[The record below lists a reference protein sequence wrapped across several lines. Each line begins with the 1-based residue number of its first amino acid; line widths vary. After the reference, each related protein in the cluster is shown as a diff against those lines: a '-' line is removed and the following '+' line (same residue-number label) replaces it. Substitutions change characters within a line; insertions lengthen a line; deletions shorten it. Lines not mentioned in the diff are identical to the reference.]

1 VSKFT
6 SNDWV
11 EIEEASD
18 NERMFVALEIE
29 KSKKRPISKIKQAC
43 IEYLGNRGITE
54 RVKRCAKYKN
64 LWFIQFAGGEDVE
77 VSFEGSCYEPYTD
90 VSLDRMQ
97 WTKKFLKSENF
108 VTLIF
113 IYFWRKGFRRFFCPL
128 NIGQMNDNFTPKN
141 AEHFYCKCCDFKCS
155 KKSDWDRHNLT
166 LKHKKND
173 KRMTNDDKITPK
185 NAEKFI
191 CDCGKEY
198 KHRQGLWSHKKKCES
213 AAFTPTESEQPS
225 NNIIVEL
232 LKQNKEFKDLIIE
245 QNKQIMELAK
255 EKNTVINNTT
265 NNSNTNNNQFN
276 LQFFLNEQCK
286 DALNLGDFVEQ
297 IKLQLSDL
305 DMIGRVGYVEGMSK
319 IFMRNLHALDVFKR
333 PIHCSDLKRET
344 LYVKDKDAWEK
355 ENGENIKIKRAI
367 KGIENKNIKQ
377 IPFWVKENPA
387 SEDFETKKHLEYQ
400 NILLEAM
407 GGSTLEDDNKKCDK
421 IIRNIAKEVVIDKK

>member
-1 VSKFT
+1 MV
-6 SNDWV
+6 
-11 EIEEASD
+11 
-18 NERMFVALEIE
+18 
-29 KSKKRPISKIKQAC
+29 
-43 IEYLGNRGITE
+43 
-54 RVKRCAKYKN
+54 
-64 LWFIQFAGGEDVE
+64 
-77 VSFEGSCYEPYTD
+77 TD
-90 VSLDRMQ
+90 FS
-97 WTKKFLKSENF
+97 LKSP
-108 VTLIF
+108 IF
-113 IYFWRKGFRRFFCPL
+113 ECK
-128 NIGQMNDNFTPKN
+128 
-141 AEHFYCKCCDFKCS
+141 YCDYNTCNKKDFS
-155 KKSDWDRHNLT
+155 KHINT
-166 LKHKKND
+166 IKHKKRVFVTD
-173 KRMTNDDKITPK
+173 GDVLVTDLSQKSQFTC
-185 NAEKFI
+185 EK
-191 CDCGKEY
+191 CLKTY
-198 KHRQGLWSHKKKCES
+198 KSRNGLWSHKKKCES
-213 AAFTPTESEQPS
+213 SGEEQPS

-255 EKNTVINNTT
+255 EKNTIINNTT

-286 DALNLGDFVEQ
+286 DALNLMDFVNQ

-319 IFMRNLHALDVFKR
+319 IFLRNLHELDVFKR

-355 ENGENIKIKRAI
+355 ENGENVKIKQAI

-377 IPFWVKENPA
+377 IPIWIKENPA

-407 GGSTLEDDNKKCDK
+407 GGSTSEDDNKKCDK

>member
-1 VSKFT
+1 
-6 SNDWV
+6 
-11 EIEEASD
+11 
-18 NERMFVALEIE
+18 
-29 KSKKRPISKIKQAC
+29 
-43 IEYLGNRGITE
+43 
-54 RVKRCAKYKN
+54 
-64 LWFIQFAGGEDVE
+64 
-77 VSFEGSCYEPYTD
+77 
-90 VSLDRMQ
+90 
-97 WTKKFLKSENF
+97 
-108 VTLIF
+108 
-113 IYFWRKGFRRFFCPL
+113 
-128 NIGQMNDNFTPKN
+128 MNDKN
-141 AEHFYCKCCDFKCS
+141 APKTADFFICKCCDFKCS

-173 KRMTNDDKITPK
+173 KRMTNDDKNTPK
-185 NAEKFI
+185 TAEKFV
-191 CDCGKEY
+191 CECGKEY

-276 LQFFLNEQCK
+276 LQFFLNERCK

-344 LYVKDKDAWEK
+344 LYIKDKNAWEK

-387 SEDFETKKHLEYQ
+387 SEDFETKKHMEYQ